1 MVSLL
6 CSKIINV
13 RIFQFKIDNKKS
25 CYEYISATFLTLY
38 TTYWFSGKGLLSQTK
53 PFSFVKMEKRF
64 HMKTHMQMH
73 FHFNVCVCVCAYVN
87 VLFEMDFS
95 RQNKSQKKTTKEELD
110 NQFSVR
116 HPISHSPL
124 LTFATMTNHTTNHL
138 HQKRTSS
145 GQLS

>member
-1 MVSLL
+1 MLQIYF
-6 CSKIINV
+6 C
-13 RIFQFKIDNKKS
+13 
-25 CYEYISATFLTLY
+25 YISY
-38 TTYWFSGKGLLSQTK
+38 TVYNVLVQWEGIAFTNQTIFICQNGKTVPHEDTHANAF
-53 PFSFVKMEKRF
+53 PFE
-64 HMKTHMQMH
+64 
-73 FHFNVCVCVCAYVN
+73 CVCVYAYVN

-95 RQNKSQKKTTKEELD
+95 RQNKSQKKTTQEELD

>member
-1 MVSLL
+1 MYAFSNLR
-6 CSKIINV
+6 SII
-13 RIFQFKIDNKKS
+13 KKS
-25 CYEYISATFLTLY
+25 CFEYISATFLTLY

-73 FHFNVCVCVCAYVN
+73 FHLNVSVCAYVN
-87 VLFEMDFS
+87 VLFQMDFS
-95 RQNKSQKKTTKEELD
+95 RQNKSQKKTTQEELD
-110 NQFSVR
+110 NQFSVH

-124 LTFATMTNHTTNHL
+124 LTFPTMTNHHQL